1 MGNASK
7 AFYLSET
14 VRIAEAYEETN
25 GDSLQCPEVRVRLA
39 LLDANLRLNFGKLS
53 SSTYYTRQSIHFYHI
68 FRMAEMIYIEQGNIE
83 MALQIYK
90 DLRKWDEAVK
100 LADRHGYSD
109 IETLLNEQMSFL
121 LKSNQEEKAGQ
132 VLEGRGDIG
141 QAMTLYLKANRP
153 TKAARLLLKLPHL
166 LQDEELLNRVI
177 VSLIK
182 SGMLDII
189 SCIKR
194 NWMRFFI

>member
-1 MGNASK
+1 M
-7 AFYLSET
+7 
-14 VRIAEAYEETN
+14 
-25 GDSLQCPEVRVRLA
+25 
-39 LLDANLRLNFGKLS
+39 NL
-53 SSTYYTRQSIHFYHI
+53 

-90 DLRKWDEAVK
+90 DLRKWDDAVK

-109 IETLLNEQMSFL
+109 IETLLNEQMTFL

-166 LQDEELLNRVI
+166 LHDEELLNRVI
-177 VSLIK
+177 LSLTK
-182 SGMLDII
+182 SGMGKFII
-189 SCIKR
+189 FNKTDKSSFLYE
-194 NWMRFFI
+194 M